1 MLQLKTKPKIRY
13 MTNKQFE
20 NGRTAYHLE
29 IKNEPD
35 PMKANKYYSSL
46 SAMVSDNQLDMSLSY
61 FQKKDWGTPYDSDKF
76 KIIKSKMKSTSNL

>member
-1 MLQLKTKPKIRY
+1 

-29 IKNEPD
+29 IKSEPD

-46 SAMVSDNQLDMSLSY
+46 SAMVSDNQ
-61 FQKKDWGTPYDSDKF
+61 
-76 KIIKSKMKSTSNL
+76 